1 MRANPSAASSST
13 ELAQLRR
20 PLSRTAHCR
29 YGAELSRG
37 RRSGSAAPGEKAV
50 VFKAGFSVGERG
62 ACQRFDAA
70 SSGLENSLPGSGVPL
85 HRRAE
90 TRVEVSLTGGDDAEF
105 QGTATAL
112 ARPHGIILQE
122 LGKSPAVLVRPAV
135 DDDEPVLRC
144 ACVDQL
150 WRATTAAACRGART
164 VRGIGQT
171 DSRPMYDTEHRPSF
185 LDKRDQHRELA
196 APGDELASTVER
208 VDRPEA
214 ITARRH
220 SLGLAQFLGDARNV
234 GEGRHEPVEDDP
246 LGREI
251 GFGHRGLVGLMMDV
265 EFFGID
271 LEDGL
276 AGGDRRPA
284 YDFEHFLTIGGHA
297 ACRGWAAWI
306 ACQTRSGI
314 SGMSRCAMLSSP
326 SASTTALTRAG
337 GAPIAPASPAPLTPS
352 GLVRHGTML

>member
-20 PLSRTAHCR
+20 PSPRTAHCR

-50 VFKAGFSVGERG
+50 VLEAGFSIGERG

-70 SSGLENSLPGSGVPL
+70 AGGLEYSLPGSGVPL

-112 ARPHGIILQE
+112 ARPHWIILQE
-122 LGKSPAVLVRPAV
+122 VREAPAVLVRPAV

-150 WRATTAAACRGART
+150 WRASTAAAGRSVRT
-164 VRGIGQT
+164 TSGIGQP

-265 EFFGID
+265 AFFGID

-276 AGGDRRPA
+276 AGGDCRPA
-284 YDFEHFLTIGGHA
+284 YDVEHF
-297 ACRGWAAWI
+297 
-306 ACQTRSGI
+306 
-314 SGMSRCAMLSSP
+314 
-326 SASTTALTRAG
+326 SAV
-337 GAPIAPASPAPLTPS
+337 GAPAALLPAAGRMGTRTP
-352 GLVRHGTML
+352 